1 MIEASGRVWTMLR
14 PPSFASNFLWYR
26 ALIRAGE
33 PIPNMAGDSRQ
44 AVVDPRDVAAV
55 AVAAM
60 TSDAHDGQR
69 YDLTGPELLTFA
81 DQAAILEGV
90 LERPVRITD
99 TDALGPLPNGV
110 VTGLRWARSGG
121 AAYVTDRVPVVLGLP
136 AGTFEQWARD
146 HREAFAA
153 MP

>member
-1 MIEASGRVWTMLR
+1 MGAQLVGHAEG
-14 PPSFASNFLWYR
+14 
-26 ALIRAGE
+26 
-33 PIPNMAGDSRQ
+33 GDSRP
-44 AVVDPRDVAAV
+44 AIVDPRDVAAV

-90 LERPVRITD
+90 LERPVKITD
-99 TDALGPLPNGV
+99 TNALDQLPAGMVNGI
-110 VTGLRWARSGG
+110 GWARVGG
-121 AAYVTDRVPVVLGLP
+121 AAYVTDHVPQVLGRS
-136 AGTFEQWARD
+136 AGTFAQCARD
-146 HREAFAA
+146 HREALTA